1 MLNKYISDEKKKL
14 NENNLLN
21 YIEPIIQNIIQDIIN
36 SRNTT
41 NNPENIKITD
51 KKSSTTNIK
60 FSFNQNNNSIPHI
73 FEINILVLFKRKII
87 SFFVEH
93 WKIIIDTTNSQFTEL
108 NDYFKMRLKKKLLIF
123 SRTIK
128 SLSATLPLT
137 SLLNPINDVSFEIY
151 LYNETKLEIE
161 INDES
166 ISEKDKT
173 MLEMKEEKYMN
184 IKLNVEYLSNN
195 GIFQQEE
202 NIKSNIDYNAYF
214 TNLCMN
220 ENNNQIIKNNDDNK
234 KFEENF
240 SDIVNDFEKKEED
253 QGFFI
258 SNIVNEN
265 INNDDNERSIIF
277 NSGIYTS
284 LIDKNRVDVDKLYK
298 KYIKD
303 KKKLKCDLN
312 IDDLLNKENLMNDT
326 MKKFS
331 DIKYKYNSHLND
343 NKFLSNEIYKE
354 LKDEDNDDLMFNI
367 PKINKNEKLND
378 QIINNYFNNETKKSK
393 DVNISDSFKIS
404 YEENNDQIIK
414 EIILDY
420 IQLKKILKHN

>member
-173 MLEMKEEKYMN
+173 TLEMKEEKYMN

-220 ENNNQIIKNNDDNK
+220 ENNNQIIKNNDENK

-284 LIDKNRVDVDKLYK
+284 LIDKNRIDVDKLYK

-367 PKINKNEKLND
+367 PKINKNEKFND
-378 QIINNYFNNETKKSK
+378 QIINNYFNNELKKSK

-420 IQLKKILKHN
+420 IQLKKVLKHN

>member
-173 MLEMKEEKYMN
+173 TLEMKEEKYMN

-220 ENNNQIIKNNDDNK
+220 ENNNQIIKNNDENK

-284 LIDKNRVDVDKLYK
+284 LIDKNRIDVDKLYK

-420 IQLKKILKHN
+420 IQLKKVLKHN